1 MGEITPV
8 PQRQAASGSGIRLAP
23 KWVRWCGNSL
33 FYRKCRCRLPQLCLH
48 LQFWRQAA
56 PLALNVLAHFCT
68 ITLHIVFARVFCLS
82 PNATM
87 SDILDW
93 DLLSEYFCEASLDQK
108 YYILDSPLD
117 SFLIADLIISRG
129 VWVDQ
134 FLAERNSKGE
144 YARLF
149 PDLLKDDDKF
159 FCYFRMTKS
168 TFFLVLNKIRSRIEK
183 QNTKYREA
191 ISPEE
196 RLMIT
201 LRYDL

>member
-1 MGEITPV
+1 
-8 PQRQAASGSGIRLAP
+8 
-23 KWVRWCGNSL
+23 
-33 FYRKCRCRLPQLCLH
+33 
-48 LQFWRQAA
+48 
-56 PLALNVLAHFCT
+56 
-68 ITLHIVFARVFCLS
+68 
-82 PNATM
+82 M

-159 FCYFRMTKS
+159 FCYFRMKKS